1 MQDILRIVVQ
11 VPPPPYE
18 GEEAPPPPAAPSVA
32 VPYYEIGRA
41 SCRERV

>member
-18 GEEAPPPPAAPSVA
+18 GECLPPAPPVDWSRPSSLRFRDDD
-32 VPYYEIGRA
+32 E
-41 SCRERV
+41 

>member
-18 GEEAPPPPAAPSVA
+18 GERLPPAPPVDWSIPSSLTLRD
-32 VPYYEIGRA
+32 EGK
-41 SCRERV
+41 

>member
-32 VPYYEIGRA
+32 VPSSLRIRGEND
-41 SCRERV
+41 

>member
-18 GEEAPPPPAAPSVA
+18 GECLPPAPPVDCSKTSSLV
-32 VPYYEIGRA
+32 IRDGRN
-41 SCRERV
+41 

>member
-18 GEEAPPPPAAPSVA
+18 GECLPPAPPVDWSKTSSLV
-32 VPYYEIGRA
+32 IRDGRN
-41 SCRERV
+41 